1 MDTPQPNQE
10 LTAHATLPVLE
21 EDLGELELR
30 DLIDAPALQAMMN
43 HFYAATNIGIAIIDR
58 RGRVLVATGWQD
70 VCTYFHRAHPET
82 CRYCIESD
90 TILSEGVELLSLIH
104 I

>member
-30 DLIDAPALQAMMN
+30 DLIDAPALQAMMD
-43 HFYAATNIGIAIIDR
+43 HFYAATNIGIAAIR
-58 RGRVLVATGWQD
+58 SSS
-70 VCTYFHRAHPET
+70 P
-82 CRYCIESD
+82 S
-90 TILSEGVELLSLIH
+90 
-104 I
+104 